1 MRLVDRRGFTL
12 VELLV
17 VIAIIGVLVALLLPA
32 VQAAREAA
40 RRSQCANN
48 LKQIGLAFHNFQ
60 DTYGVLPNGG
70 RDFNPDRAYHQ
81 NKSANLGDCCRSR
94 DRFGWNWT
102 YWILPYMEQSTIFD
116 LATDAMDPQVGDTD
130 THNTAENIVAQ
141 QAVVS
146 YYCPSRRMPMPM
158 GSGFYRADYAG
169 NAGERTDAG
178 NVRHQTN
185 SGQTGVVI
193 QSGRETIRIEMIRD
207 GSSNTLMVGEKGLHV
222 DAYNV
227 SNQDGGDNERWNNA
241 GWDEDTVRWG
251 AGRLVSGNVR
261 YGLPPLPDTQCPGTH
276 GTATAFVDRGG
287 RSWGAWHPFFGSA
300 HPGGAN
306 FCMADGAVRLVSF
319 NVDDEVFRRMSLSK
333 SGLPVDLP

>member
-1 MRLVDRRGFTL
+1 MRTVNRRGFTL

-70 RDFNPDRAYHQ
+70 RDFNPDRAYHE
-81 NKSANLGDCCRSR
+81 NRSANLGDCCRARS
-94 DRFGWNWT
+94 RFGWNWS

-116 LATDAMDPQVGDTD
+116 LATDAMDPEVGET
-130 THNTAENIVAQ
+130 TVHNAGENAVAQ

-169 NAGERTDAG
+169 NAGERTTG
-178 NVRHQTN
+178 SVRGAAN
-185 SGQTGVVI
+185 SGRTGVVI
-193 QSGRETIRIEMIRD
+193 QSGREQIRIEQIRD
-207 GSSNTLMVGEKGLHV
+207 GSSNTLMVGEKGLHM

-227 SNQDGGDNERWNNA
+227 SGEDGGDNERWNNS
-241 GWDEDTVRWG
+241 GWDEDIVRWG
-251 AGRLVSGNVR
+251 AGRNGSGLL
-261 YGLPPLPDTQCPGTH
+261 YGLPPLPDNQCPGTY
-276 GTATAFVDRGG
+276 GNATAFVDLGG
-287 RSWGAWHPFFGSA
+287 RSWTKWHPFFGSA
-300 HPGGAN
+300 HPGGTN
-306 FCMADGAVRLVSF
+306 FCMADGSVRLVAY
-319 NVDDEVFRRMSLSK
+319 NVNDEVFRRMSLSK
-333 SGLPVDLP
+333 SGLPVELP